1 MEWHPDAAKVAVL
14 IADAPPHGLGEAC
27 DGFPNGCPAHHDP
40 LAIARQLAER
50 GVTMYTVGCEPALS
64 AFFAAKDFLIRS
76 VVAHRS
82 KIRARRLCFS
92 LHTTNRKSLI
102 SIKQTA
108 SRS

>member
-27 DGFPNGCPAHHDP
+27 DGFPNGCPADHDP

-76 VVAHRS
+76 VRASAH
-82 KIRARRLCFS
+82 IETIHARRLCFS
-92 LHTTNRKSLI
+92 LHPKP
-102 SIKQTA
+102 QTP
-108 SRS
+108 